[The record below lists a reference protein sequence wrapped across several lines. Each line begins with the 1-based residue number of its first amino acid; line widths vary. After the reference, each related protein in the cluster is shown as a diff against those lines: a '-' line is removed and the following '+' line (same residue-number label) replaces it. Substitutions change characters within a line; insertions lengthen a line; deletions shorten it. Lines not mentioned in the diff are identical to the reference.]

1 MVIPTVLQ
9 LSMLELHS
17 CRSGTICRPLTNRTV
32 SHSPSLRLA
41 FLGNCVDQ
49 SHPFVDSEWLSMS
62 IMHAVE
68 LQLAAHVHC

>member
-1 MVIPTVLQ
+1 MSLRYHLQ
-9 LSMLELHS
+9 AADQQDS
-17 CRSGTICRPLTNRTV
+17 LTQ
-32 SHSPSLRLA
+32 SSLRLA